1 MSMRSTVSIHI
12 GGKFDL
18 GKLEYLA
25 GLAEGLQLGV
35 NGNTNQTKEE
45 LMKFFQTEDGKS
57 SLLLT
62 GTETDYSD
70 VQGLADDLK
79 QHKIPFC
86 IDVHASSDGGGERM
100 IWMGRFKRIRSWFM
114 IDAEDGELL
123 IGLTQLKE
131 FHDKKKT
138 LKDVMQYLDQ
148 FEATIPVFTVVTSP
162 LQVVKN

>member
-12 GGKFDL
+12 GGKFNL

-35 NGNTNQTKEE
+35 NGNTNQPKEE
-45 LMKFFQTEDGKS
+45 LMKAFQNEDGKS

-70 VQGLADDLK
+70 VQGLADDLMH
-79 QHKIPFC
+79 HKIPFC
-86 IDVHASSDGGGERM
+86 IDVHASSDGAGVRM
-100 IWMGRFKRIRSWFM
+100 IWMGRFKRIREWFM
-114 IDAEDGELL
+114 IDADDGELL
-123 IGLTQLKE
+123 IDLSQLKE
-131 FHDKKKT
+131 FHRKRKT
-138 LKDVMQYLDQ
+138 LKDVIQYLDQ
-148 FEATIPVFTVVTSP
+148 FEATIPAFIAEPTP